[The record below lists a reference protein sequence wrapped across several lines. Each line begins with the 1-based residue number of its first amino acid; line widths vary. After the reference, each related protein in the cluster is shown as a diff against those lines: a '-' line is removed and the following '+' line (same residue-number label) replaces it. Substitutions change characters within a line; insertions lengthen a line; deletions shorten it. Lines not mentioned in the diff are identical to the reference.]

1 MPEKNPVPQ
10 APQLPVMEIPPEL
23 EPHYSNLARISHSVA
38 ELVIDFARFLP
49 GNEKVRVQSRVL
61 MSPIGAKLFWKALGE
76 NIKRYEAI
84 YGEIRLPG
92 EDSLA
97 NDLFRPPHPP
107 ETHKPE

>member
-1 MPEKNPVPQ
+1 MPEKNPSP
-10 APQLPVMEIPPEL
+10 PVAQPPVLEIPPDL

-61 MSPIGAKLFWKALGE
+61 MSPIGAKMFWKALGE

-84 YGEIRLPG
+84 YGEIHLPG
-92 EDSLA
+92 DDLLV
-97 NDLFRPPHPP
+97 NDLFRPHHSP
-107 ETHKPE
+107 EPQQPD